1 METDVGPS
9 PPGPETWEGPGG
21 PTPAGCDVSSGLRD
35 VAVAPA
41 ATCGQAPPPKKVSVL
56 LRELDA
62 LRDANKKLLDRLRLK
77 EEELQRK
84 EVELL
89 VNTKEAQA
97 WGRTSEFSDELLSA
111 REDRDEAATSPVLL
125 ANQEPDEALRR
136 LARMQQAAEWDSADR
151 SPLGDGD
158 LEVEQLLQR
167 VYASA
172 SAQEVARFGSALV
185 DRVRRA
191 ARRRRDAAAEEMK
204 AVADQRDSSLAEC
217 RRREREQRASEEE
230 LIRLRRERDAAL
242 LDRKRLE
249 AELRVLRAN
258 RSPERVAEAPPSGD
272 GRPRT
277 PPLLAQLRRLGEDEK
292 STEAEL
298 LRCREAERDARE
310 RVCRLERLVDVLR
323 KKVSAGSARAVV

>member
-204 AVADQRDSSLAEC
+204 AVADQRDSSLAE
-217 RRREREQRASEEE
+217 EE